1 MNISAWLMQATKRLK
16 AIGIT
21 SARLDA
27 ELLLA
32 ETLRRPRTYL
42 HAHLDEPIDPRR
54 YDIAEARL
62 DLRLDRVPLAYIV
75 GYKEFYG
82 RRFSVTPQVLIPRP
96 ESEAMIELL
105 LELSGSDV
113 TPKTLLDVGTGS
125 GCLGITAKLERPL
138 LRVILSDTSNRAL
151 AVAAKNADMLGA
163 EVTLQTQSLLSG
175 QLEPLDYMLA
185 NLPYVDRSW
194 QQSPELQHEPG
205 QALYASDQ
213 GLALIKKLLEQ
224 APRHLTPDGYLLL
237 EADQRQH
244 STLITHAARQ
254 GLAHVTTRGLI
265 VALRPIATQG

>member
-54 YDIAEARL
+54 HDIAEARL

-138 LRVILSDTSNRAL
+138 LRVVLSDTSSQAL
-151 AVAAKNADMLGA
+151 AVAAKNADTLGA

-194 QQSPELQHEPG
+194 QQSPELQHEPE